1 MMHASSTAA
10 ADTYQQLQSDAE
22 AMTLAAGEFV
32 KDMPPEMREAAL
44 WQLLRI
50 IARIYKEHGAEP
62 PAWLAKALTLPI
74 PHAAVLDSGTDQDG
88 SDGHDVFMHFIEIV
102 VVSDMARLTMRRR
115 VRAHRR
121 GMRGVAAE
129 IGLSEWKFK
138 RFLRG
143 EMLEAATWDA
153 ITEDVLAHAGGS
165 PPSPAILG
173 IALTVS
179 VLPLAWRTEARQCL
193 ADALGR
199 FYLRKRAEIPEWLEE
214 EELWP

>member
-1 MMHASSTAA
+1 MHASSTAA
-10 ADTYQQLQSDAE
+10 ADAYQQLQRDAE

-32 KDMPPEMREAAL
+32 KDMPPGMREAAL
-44 WQLLRI
+44 WQLLRV
-50 IARIYKEHGAEP
+50 IARIYKDRGADLPE
-62 PAWLAKALTLPI
+62 WLSKALTLPT
-74 PHAAVLDSGTDQDG
+74 PPALLDSGTDQGG
-88 SDGHDVFMHFIEIV
+88 SDGHDVFMHFIESV

-143 EMLEAATWDA
+143 EVLEAATWDA

-173 IALTVS
+173 ISLTVS

-199 FYLRKRAEIPEWLEE
+199 FYLRKRAEIPEWLQE